1 MRHFVV
7 LHTAGPNVEQGP
19 CLVRLFTWQMI
30 FLLFEAKGV
39 RMRSSES
46 SSSDFEELG
55 STLKEFAKKRHARL
69 GIRKNT
75 LQQQSAAAT
84 SVDEMPSELEY
95 VNLLRHAM
103 TVLKK
108 DKDSNVTS
116 RMKLPLEVKREARKT
131 SVNVVEISEAL
142 NRQVEH
148 LVKFISNEL
157 MTTGSVNKDGKL
169 LLKGSFIRSELQEV
183 IRRYIE
189 HFVVCKIC
197 ESVEDTDIVRDKK
210 LYFLK
215 CSKCGGARCVG
226 NVVEGIT
233 TKGKA
238 KPQLRGMI

>member
-1 MRHFVV
+1 MSS
-7 LHTAGPNVEQGP
+7 T
-19 CLVRLFTWQMI
+19 
-30 FLLFEAKGV
+30 
-39 RMRSSES
+39 SSEE
-46 SSSDFEELG
+46 FEELG
-55 STLKEFAKKRHARL
+55 INLKEFARKRQSRL
-69 GIRKNT
+69 GIRRPVQK
-75 LQQQSAAAT
+75 QQAGPT
-84 SVDEMPSELEY
+84 SGDGELPPELEY
-95 VNLLRHAM
+95 DSLLRHAM

-108 DKDSNVTS
+108 DKDLGVTS

-131 SVNVVEISEAL
+131 SVNIVEIAEAL
-142 NRQVEH
+142 NRQVDH

-169 LLKGSFIRSELQEV
+169 LLKGSFIRSEIQEI

-226 NVVEGIT
+226 NIVEGMT

-238 KPQLRGMI
+238 KPQLRGML

>member
-1 MRHFVV
+1 M
-7 LHTAGPNVEQGP
+7 P
-19 CLVRLFTWQMI
+19 CS
-30 FLLFEAKGV
+30 
-39 RMRSSES
+39 SSEEE
-46 SSSDFEELG
+46 FEELG
-55 STLKEFAKKRHARL
+55 INLKEFARKRQSRL
-69 GIRKNT
+69 GIRRSMPT
-75 LQQQSAAAT
+75 QQSNTTKSA
-84 SVDEMPSELEY
+84 EELPNELEY
-95 VNLLRHAM
+95 ISLLRHAM

-108 DKDSNVTS
+108 DKDSSATG

-131 SVNVVEISEAL
+131 SVNIVEIAEAL
-142 NRQVEH
+142 DRQVEH

-169 LLKGSFIRSELQEV
+169 LLKGSFIRSEIQE
-183 IRRYIE
+183 ILRRYIE

-233 TKGKA
+233 TRGKA
-238 KPQLRGMI
+238 KPQLRGML